1 MLPLKINKHFLPY
14 DVYERHRKVGSLIND
29 DESVVDVGGELNHL
43 SQFCK
48 TQKIIVA
55 NLKSGDIVI
64 TRNKLPFAPR
74 SFDVACAIDV
84 LEHIAKS
91 KRQDFINRLA
101 KVARE
106 RVILSFPLATKD
118 HLKYEKETYKWL
130 QKKGLNVDYL
140 AEHIRFGLPTKDEV
154 ERMVK
159 QFKFNLFYS
168 GHLTLNKYLFRFFI
182 FDLKI
187 KVLGKFVYFIKLV
200 FNFLT
205 NPLLYVILSKRN
217 YLSSV
222 NRAYL
227 VINKQN
233 H

>member
-29 DESVVDVGGELNHL
+29 DESVLDVGGELNHL

-48 TQKIIVA
+48 AKKIIVA

-130 QKKGLNVDYL
+130 QKKGLN
-140 AEHIRFGLPTKDEV
+140 
-154 ERMVK
+154 
-159 QFKFNLFYS
+159 
-168 GHLTLNKYLFRFFI
+168 
-182 FDLKI
+182 
-187 KVLGKFVYFIKLV
+187 
-200 FNFLT
+200 
-205 NPLLYVILSKRN
+205 
-217 YLSSV
+217 
-222 NRAYL
+222 
-227 VINKQN
+227 
-233 H
+233 